1 MNGLPRRPVLR
12 WLPWLL
18 LLAGILGQLTQVAFF
33 PQLRHAAFD
42 TLARLSPREP
52 RPLPVYVVDVDE
64 ASLAR
69 LGQWPWPRTRLA
81 ELVSRLTEQGA
92 AAIALDILLAE
103 PDQRS
108 PRHVLAPWFDR
119 PGVRELVAD
128 LPDGDR
134 ALAEAIAA
142 GPVVTAFVLTHADSE
157 RAPARKA
164 GWATAGDLR
173 LRLPLFSGAVPSLER
188 FEQAAAGNGALN
200 FYPAADGRIRSIPL
214 VLRRNDDFLPGLAL
228 ETLRVALGQ
237 RSFLLRA
244 AEDAPDLGI
253 NEQGVAARV
262 RSGPLVAPIN
272 RRGELWLHFSPVV
285 TDRYIPAWR
294 VLAGD
299 IDEHALRDGIVLIG
313 ATAAGLQDIHVNA
326 PGEVISGV
334 ELHAQTIEQLLLQRY
349 LIRPDWAVP
358 AEIGGQLLISLVLI
372 AAMRRSGPGGPALL
386 VGLAVAAAQGLA
398 FYAFVRQGWL
408 FDPWSG
414 SVTIL
419 AVYAAAAIVRHVHSE
434 SERRWIQ
441 RAFSSYVSPQLVE
454 QLVEHPQ
461 TLRLGAERRPCSFIF
476 TDLAD
481 FTTLTEQLDPARL
494 VELLNAYLDGMI
506 EVAFRH
512 GGTVDKIVG
521 DAVLV
526 MFSAPVEQS
535 DHAAR
540 ALRCAL
546 AMDRFARDFAAARR
560 AEGLALGDTRIGV
573 HSGVAT
579 VGNFGGR
586 RRFDYTA
593 FGDVINT
600 AARLETA
607 NKSLGTR
614 VCASAAVLAQC
625 PDMPARPIGTLL
637 LKGKTVGIEAF
648 EPLADKVADSPRIVA
663 YRRAF
668 QQLATDP
675 SAAWDAFRQL
685 ARRFPDDPLIAF
697 HHQRLS
703 RGETG
708 MLIDLAY

>member
-1 MNGLPRRPVLR
+1 MNRLPRRQVLK
-12 WLPWLL
+12 WLPWIL
-18 LLAGILGQLTQVAFF
+18 LLAGILGQLTDTAFF
-33 PQLRHAAFD
+33 PRLRHMAFD
-42 TLARLSPREP
+42 TMARLSPREQ
-52 RPLPVYVVDVDE
+52 RPLPVYVVDIDE

-108 PRHVLAPWFDR
+108 PRRALAPWFDR
-119 PGVRELVAD
+119 PGVRELAAS

-134 ALAEAIAA
+134 TLTEAIAA
-142 GPVVTAFVLTHADSE
+142 GPVVTAFVLTQTYSDQ
-157 RAPARKA
+157 APARKA

-173 LRLPLFSGAVPSLER
+173 LRLPLFNGAVPSLER

-214 VLRRNDDFLPGLAL
+214 VLRRNDTFLPSFAL
-228 ETLRVALGQ
+228 ETLRVALGE
-237 RSFLLRA
+237 RTFVLRA
-244 AEDAPDLGI
+244 ATTAPDFGI
-253 NEQGVAARV
+253 NEQGVTAWV
-262 RSGPLVAPIN
+262 RSGPLVAPVN
-272 RRGELWLHFSPVV
+272 RRGELWLYFSPVV
-285 TDRYIPAWR
+285 TSRYIPAWR
-294 VLAGD
+294 ILAGD
-299 IDEHALRDGIVLIG
+299 LTADTLRDGIVLVG
-313 ATAAGLQDIHVNA
+313 ASAAGLQDIHVNA
-326 PGEVISGV
+326 LGEVISGV

-358 AEIGGQLLISLVLI
+358 TEIGSQLLIALVLI
-372 AAMRRSGPGGPALL
+372 AAIRRSGSGGPVLL
-386 VGLAVAAAQGLA
+386 VGLAVAAAQGVA
-398 FYAFVRQGWL
+398 FYAFVRHGWL

-414 SVTIL
+414 SVTVL
-419 AVYAAAAIVRHVHSE
+419 AVHATAAIVRHVHSE

-441 RAFSSYVSPQLVE
+441 SAFSSYVSPQLVE
-454 QLVEHPQ
+454 QLVKHPQ
-461 TLRLGAERRPCSFIF
+461 TLRLGGERRQCSFIF

-481 FTTLTEQLDPARL
+481 FTPLTEQLDPAGL
-494 VELLNAYLDGMI
+494 VELLNGYLDGMI
-506 EVAFRH
+506 EVAFQH

-526 MFSAPVEQS
+526 MFSAPVEQP
-535 DHAAR
+535 DHATR

-546 AMDRFARDFAAARR
+546 DMDRFACGFAEARR
-560 AEGLALGDTRIGV
+560 AAGLTLGDTRIGV

-614 VCASAAVLAQC
+614 ICASAAVLAQC
-625 PDMPARPIGTLL
+625 PDMSARPIGTLL

-648 EPLADKVADSPRIVA
+648 EPLPDQVADSPRIEA

-675 SAAWDAFRQL
+675 AAARDAFRQL

-697 HHQRLS
+697 HHQRLN

-708 MLIDLAY
+708 VLIDLA